1 MRMPITRPP
10 HPSASGPRSMSTT
23 PSRPLLTS
31 LALMSV
37 FLGSWA
43 DPAHAAPVCAAPV
56 PGAAIEKVR
65 GFSTVGGGWLVD
77 ARNGA
82 FYANDRGSMMSR
94 LDGPALGPIDRV
106 IEINPDV
113 SLLVKNRDGSGTG
126 GVYLLDAKDQ
136 KIQEVSG
143 SEPLQVFL
151 HGRLASG
158 GFLLGADRGLYRI
171 QVGSQQLRGLSKPV
185 TGAVSVLQALDDG
198 SWLVGAYY
206 GLFRVDSR
214 GDRVDAVQ
222 GGDTGAVTA
231 IRRLSDG

>member
-1 MRMPITRPP
+1 
-10 HPSASGPRSMSTT
+10 MSTT

-56 PGAAIEKVR
+56 PGAAVEKVR

-82 FYANDRGSMMSR
+82 FYVNDRGSMVSR
-94 LDGPALGPIDRV
+94 IDGPALGPIDRV
-106 IEINPDV
+106 LEINSDL
-113 SLLVKNRDGSGTG
+113 SILIKNRDGSGAG
-126 GVYLLDAKDQ
+126 GVYLLDAKSQ
-136 KIQEVSG
+136 KIQEMAG

-171 QVGSQQLRGLSKPV
+171 EAGNHQLRELPKPV

-198 SWLVGAYY
+198 TGWSAPTTASS
-206 GLFRVDSR
+206 GLTH
-214 GDRVDAVQ
+214 AVA
-222 GGDTGAVTA
+222 GPMRCRDLTRAP
-231 IRRLSDG
+231 